1 MQDIIRNI
9 RAGISIG
16 NTLDA
21 FEKDIKISDAPEKT
35 ETSWGNPV
43 ITQELVD
50 AYIAAGLN
58 IIRIPVTWT
67 GHFGGAPD
75 YTIDGAWLRRVR
87 EVVDYA
93 YGRGVYVILNL
104 HHEGWNYP
112 Y

>member
-21 FEKDIKISDAPEKT
+21 FENDIKISDAPEKT

-67 GHFGGAPD
+67 GHFGGAPRAIIRFCTGKASD
-75 YTIDGAWLRRVR
+75 TAVSASSLILATNMLSTIL
-87 EVVDYA
+87 
-93 YGRGVYVILNL
+93 
-104 HHEGWNYP
+104 
-112 Y
+112 

>member
-93 YGRGVYVILNL
+93 YGK
-104 HHEGWNYP
+104 
-112 Y
+112 

>member
-58 IIRIPVTWT
+58 KSCIGGIYYLPAFLVT
-67 GHFGGAPD
+67 AVP
-75 YTIDGAWLRRVR
+75 LK
-87 EVVDYA
+87 
-93 YGRGVYVILNL
+93 
-104 HHEGWNYP
+104 
-112 Y
+112 